1 MDNIMTLLIGAA
13 IGAVACGALHGHG
26 GRGKMVAPAPVKVS
40 HGANM
45 DFSNAY
51 VAFGHDLARS
61 GYNTS
66 EVWDT
71 RDRLSFNDNLLY
83 NKLPFIK
90 LTSTTDWN
98 PNNLDFSQAYG
109 PPDMDSPRPRLE
121 HFLDSEI
128 RAW

>member
-1 MDNIMTLLIGAA
+1 MTLLIGAG
-13 IGAVACGALHGHG
+13 IGAVACYALHGGNGHSS
-26 GRGKMVAPAPVKVS
+26 KMVAPAPVKVS
-40 HGANM
+40 HGKDM

-51 VAFGHDLARS
+51 VAFGHDLART

>member
-1 MDNIMTLLIGAA
+1 MTLLIGAG
-13 IGAVACGALHGHG
+13 IGAVACYALHNG
-26 GRGKMVAPAPVKVS
+26 GGSAPSK
-40 HGANM
+40 
-45 DFSNAY
+45 SNYARSY
-51 VAFGHDLARS
+51 VAFGHDLAR
-61 GYNTS
+61 GEYNTS
-66 EVWDT
+66 QVWDF

-83 NKLPFIK
+83 NKLPHIDLK
-90 LTSTTDWN
+90 PTTDWN